1 MRLLNTGFYISIF
14 LTLLSCDESFSQDVE
29 HNGWFFWSHKQEISK
44 KWQFSS
50 DMQVRS
56 ADRLNYVN
64 TLLIRPG
71 VGYKIADNQTV
82 TLGYT
87 YFGMWEKENDET
99 TYVPEN
105 RIFEQYQIR
114 NKIKRIEITNRIRY
128 EQRFIRQPD
137 NKIFAQRI
145 RHYIQA
151 QFPLVTNPLFTKGLY
166 AAVQNEIFLHVQGKD
181 KLNRSVFNQNRSY
194 AGLGYRFGK
203 KLELE
208 VDYMFRYI
216 IQKDVDARNN
226 VLQRFVKTSF

>member
-14 LTLLSCDESFSQDVE
+14 LTLFSFHKSFSQDVE

-50 DMQVRS
+50 DIQVRS

-71 VGYKIADNQTV
+71 IGYKIADNQTI

-128 EQRFIRQPD
+128 EQRFIHQPD

-151 QFPLVTNPLFTKGLY
+151 QFPLVTDQLFTKGLY
-166 AAVQNEIFLHVQGKD
+166 AAVQNEIFIHIQGKD
-181 KLNRSVFNQNRSY
+181 KLNHSVFNQNRSY
-194 AGLGYRFGK
+194 AGLGYRFSK

-216 IQKDVDARNN
+216 IQKDVDGRNN
-226 VLQRFVKTSF
+226 VLQLFVKTSF